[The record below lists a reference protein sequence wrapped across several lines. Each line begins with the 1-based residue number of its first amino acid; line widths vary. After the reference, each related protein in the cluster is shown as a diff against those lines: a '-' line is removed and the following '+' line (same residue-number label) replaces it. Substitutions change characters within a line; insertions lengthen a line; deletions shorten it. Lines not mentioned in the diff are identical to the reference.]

1 MNLLYLPIKMKIE
14 VNKLFTFW
22 TFDFT
27 RTNTNFAI
35 AMRTFNHI
43 NILFQSVLSSLQSES
58 ERKGMKKQ
66 NKFLTKEQVINIYF
80 TSIIFV
86 TVIKILH
93 MLADF
98 LAGC

>member
-1 MNLLYLPIKMKIE
+1 
-14 VNKLFTFW
+14 
-22 TFDFT
+22 
-27 RTNTNFAI
+27 
-35 AMRTFNHI
+35 
-43 NILFQSVLSSLQSES
+43 
-58 ERKGMKKQ
+58 MKKQ

-93 MLADF
+93 MLANF